1 MDCANCELPRVK
13 FYCDNCLK
21 SQYVLLASPRRT
33 ELMSLIGSITKF
45 KALLSSVSSVRDA
58 HIADAKK
65 ALETINPARE
75 QRATKAKLQEKIR
88 DVQAE
93 LKRIKDAN
101 SKSKFAVDRRRRLY
115 LDDPQHKPGSPSFA
129 HHTELVATIFPV
141 QGD

>member
-1 MDCANCELPRVK
+1 
-13 FYCDNCLK
+13 
-21 SQYVLLASPRRT
+21 
-33 ELMSLIGSITKF
+33 MSLIGSITKF
-45 KALLSSVSSVRDA
+45 KTLLSSVSSVRDA

-65 ALETINPARE
+65 ALETISPARE

-101 SKSKFAVDRRRRLY
+101 SKSKFAVDRRCRLY
-115 LDDPQHKPGSPSFA
+115 LNDPQHKPGSPNFA
-129 HHTELVATIFPV
+129 HHTELVATIFSV